1 LMKTNNECLITGGGG
16 FIGLHLAKKLKEY
29 GYKVTILDV
38 NHVETSDCEGMQF
51 IKGSVLDESLLQR
64 IVPLYSYVF
73 HLAALLGVRRS
84 MTGTVNMIHNN
95 VIGTMNVL
103 KASLHTKSKVI
114 FASTSE
120 VFGKAEPPFTENG
133 DLVFGTPTKLR
144 WSYAIA
150 KSLEESLC
158 LGYGLQGLPVSIV
171 RYFNVYGP
179 RQKEGLYGGV
189 IPRFIKAALD
199 GKEIPVYGNGLQ
211 TRSFTY
217 VGDAV
222 ELTIRTAFE
231 PKAEQQIVNIGAEN
245 EISVLQL
252 AKKIK
257 CLAQSSSPIVHVPFE
272 QVYPEGFEEIPRR
285 RPSTAKSAD
294 LLGFKAET
302 SLDQGLTATI
312 HWYKQ
317 AKRENDGGSR
327 L

>member
-1 LMKTNNECLITGGGG
+1 MKANNECLITGGGG
-16 FIGLHLAKKLKEY
+16 FIGLHLAKKLKQY
-29 GYKVTILDV
+29 GYRVTILDV

-51 IKGSVLDESLLQR
+51 IKGSVLDDNMLQR
-64 IVPLYSYVF
+64 IVPRYSYVF

-103 KASLHTKSKVI
+103 KASMQTKSKVI

-120 VFGKAEPPFTENG
+120 VFGKAEPPFSEN
-133 DLVFGTPTKLR
+133 DDIVFGAPTKLR

-217 VGDAV
+217 VEDAV

-231 PKAEQQIVNIGAEN
+231 AETEQQIVNIGSDN
-245 EISVLQL
+245 EISVLHL

-257 CLAQSSSPIVHVPFE
+257 DIAKSPSPIVYVPFE
-272 QVYPEGFEEIPRR
+272 EVYPDGFEEIPRR
-285 RPSTAKSAD
+285 RPSTAKSAN

-302 SLDQGLTATI
+302 TLEQGLAATI

-317 AKRENDGGSR
+317 VKRKNDGGR
-327 L
+327 AL